1 METKNLT
8 FAMFTVKYSKII
20 SLGIALCTMFF
31 LPSLLQVLPYGKD
44 LGWASCSAQNVGI
57 NPTGALP
64 NASAGLDV
72 DYTNK
77 GLLIP
82 RVTYAQR
89 ISFNPLSAAAQGL
102 TVYQTDAG
110 GDGEGFYYNTSTT
123 TTPNWVYLS
132 SIGPIGPTGAAG
144 SAGATGPQGNVGAT
158 GATGPQGNVGT
169 TGATGPQGNVGATGA
184 TGPQGN
190 VGATGATGPQG
201 NVGATGATGPQGN
214 VGATGAT
221 GPQGNPGVAGATGAT
236 GPTGPNGTTVLGG
249 SATVNTTKLVMGG
262 TGNGVEII
270 WKTPNN
276 GGIIMVA
283 PNGTCWKLGVDN
295 SGNLTTQSATC
306 P

>member
-158 GATGPQGNVGT
+158 GATGPQGNVG
-169 TGATGPQGNVGATGA
+169 
-184 TGPQGN
+184 
-190 VGATGATGPQG
+190 ATGATGPQG